1 LNVRGGYLVVR
12 GMANVA
18 AREDGL
24 IRALYREYGDPL
36 LLYACRLT
44 NGDLASAEDIVQETL
59 LRAWRHAGE
68 ITVETARPWLFRV
81 ARNVAIDRHRASSRR
96 PDEELAEAIGE
107 SPMPTDD
114 VEQVLVAWQVA
125 DALQALTPAHREV
138 LVELYFRDRSVAETA
153 HALHVP
159 EGTVRSRA
167 YYALRALKLALEESG
182 VEAP

>member
-1 LNVRGGYLVVR
+1 MSARGACHVVK
-12 GMANVA
+12 GMTKVA

-24 IRALYREYGDPL
+24 IRALYREYGDSL

-44 NGDLASAEDIVQETL
+44 NGDQPMAEDIVQETL

-81 ARNVAIDRHRASSRR
+81 ARNVAIDRHRAALRR
-96 PDEELAEAIGE
+96 PNEHLAEAIAE
-107 SPMPTDD
+107 TPAPDD

-125 DALQALTPAHREV
+125 DALQELSPAHREV
-138 LVELYFRDRSVAETA
+138 LVELYFRDRSVADAA

-167 YYALRALKLALEESG
+167 YYALRALKLALEECG